1 MLAPPFQINSL
12 PYHWPI
18 ETFSGPKHLRIANMQ
33 PQWIESGSFPQS
45 SSLVPGCL
53 PTGYPLQ
60 TRLAPQNAW
69 EAGSHPGES
78 ATARANR
85 EASLQIDM
93 QFGSQP
99 RPFGLTSDYHCATNS
114 TSGGVNYQ
122 NASHPIGRSPSTSF
136 HVPAAYPSN
145 PISPP
150 LTHTLQPSRDTS
162 IQLNP
167 RTRCPPHCTCPAS
180 RASVDVHYTTT
191 PPQSALPTPA
201 NPHAHNAPDVS
212 LNASTTSLVT
222 PRSPQIPFKPPRR
235 RAPKGCAKGN
245 PVNDPPEP
253 DPQAP
258 PPSKRSKTTTNPKT
272 KSTSA
277 SKSKSTAIANSK
289 STATSKSKST
299 STSETQSTHVP
310 FDEDH
315 NTEELVDESAEP
327 KRRTPLSPQ
336 VVAAFANDPLDKLRA
351 RAADHGEYIRLSIED
366 KIELDAAHLAYQ
378 RSVAII
384 TIKNKL
390 KPGPVQTYLGNAT
403 RSRGTTNFNYFC
415 KYDEEAGPIHRDPLI
430 PYSERMV
437 ACGALWFQL
446 GDAGRRQWKDEEFL
460 DSIAAKRIDDAEA
473 EPVPQSYRRPDR
485 LKLTAW
491 TRKIKRE
498 LHQLSHSHQV
508 KGYVV
513 LASRDP
519 NRRSLIAGGSH
530 MAEQFLDMKSE
541 RTDERH
547 MFFRYVNGQQAVKD
561 MTGKYPAPTQKKRPR
576 GKDGSGEECPFDLG
590 DRDANRKAVR
600 VKLKAA
606 LSKATHGLVAGGWPG
621 TNTAS
626 KLRNAGVTLQIQGN
640 DQFVTAQD
648 FCGRPSDM
656 DLPRTQRI
664 LTAFGKES
672 LLPPD
677 PASRKRNSRQRPV
690 KALPKA
696 GVAKGVVGV
705 IRRERSHTPSEG
717 GSPLPTSEQL
727 GDQGSKETS
736 AAPLPSNHQETDRNR
751 CYPRFSDGPPSP
763 PARPQRTCTIASAQ
777 TTSVDE
783 DASNLNPPRHDKEG
797 SYETDE
803 SYESDDLRPD
813 PDYTRIDISDD
824 DNSDD
829 DD

>member
-212 LNASTTSLVT
+212 LNASTTSL
-222 PRSPQIPFKPPRR
+222 
-235 RAPKGCAKGN
+235 
-245 PVNDPPEP
+245 
-253 DPQAP
+253 AP

-272 KSTSA
+272 KSTSP

-491 TRKIKRE
+491 TRKIKQE
-498 LHQLSHSHQV
+498 LRQLSHSHQV
-508 KGYVV
+508 EGYVV

-664 LTAFGKES
+664 LTAFGKGWFRLIGPPAPEADEDGFTVVGGSFSDKES
-672 LLPPD
+672 SLPPD

-727 GDQGSKETS
+727 G
-736 AAPLPSNHQETDRNR
+736 
-751 CYPRFSDGPPSP
+751 
-763 PARPQRTCTIASAQ
+763 TCTIASAQ

>member
-1 MLAPPFQINSL
+1 
-12 PYHWPI
+12 
-18 ETFSGPKHLRIANMQ
+18 MQ

-498 LHQLSHSHQV
+498 LRQLSHSHQV
-508 KGYVV
+508 EGYVV

-576 GKDGSGEECPFDLG
+576 GKDGSGEECPFDL
-590 DRDANRKAVR
+590 
-600 VKLKAA
+600 
-606 LSKATHGLVAGGWPG
+606 
-621 TNTAS
+621 
-626 KLRNAGVTLQIQGN
+626 
-640 DQFVTAQD
+640 
-648 FCGRPSDM
+648 
-656 DLPRTQRI
+656 
-664 LTAFGKES
+664 
-672 LLPPD
+672 
-677 PASRKRNSRQRPV
+677 
-690 KALPKA
+690 
-696 GVAKGVVGV
+696 
-705 IRRERSHTPSEG
+705 
-717 GSPLPTSEQL
+717 
-727 GDQGSKETS
+727 
-736 AAPLPSNHQETDRNR
+736 
-751 CYPRFSDGPPSP
+751 
-763 PARPQRTCTIASAQ
+763 
-777 TTSVDE
+777 
-783 DASNLNPPRHDKEG
+783 
-797 SYETDE
+797 
-803 SYESDDLRPD
+803 
-813 PDYTRIDISDD
+813 
-824 DNSDD
+824 
-829 DD
+829 